1 MAVKRLFNMREQFF
15 DTQGNVLNGGKL
27 FFYAAGSSTKQTTYN
42 SSLGTVANSNPM
54 ILDAFGRLQAEV
66 WLTTGLFYKEIL
78 TTSTDT
84 DPPVSPIWSE
94 DNIAGINDATISI
107 NEWITGPTPTFVSA
121 TSFTLVGDQTTL
133 FSKGARL
140 KFTVSAGTVFGSI
153 LTSVFG
159 ALTAVTLE
167 MDSGQAL
174 DVGLSAVFYSLL
186 NSVHPS
192 LPPYLETMPIAVDH
206 TDPTKRIKLIAT
218 GITTGTTRSLTAQD
232 ASGSIA
238 LTSEFAYVGLPSSTG
253 RLLLPNDYITG
264 FALTNNGATGFD
276 VAAGQAM
283 DSTNL
288 LNIVGS
294 AIANKTQVAW
304 VVGTGNG
311 GKLSAAAMANNTWY
325 YWYALWK
332 TADGTIDYGF
342 DVATTPT
349 LPSGYSKFRY
359 IGARKTQAAS
369 TSWDTFI
376 QHGDEVL
383 WSTPPALDVNG
394 TLTAANRV
402 LTTFNIPA
410 VKVKWFGGYQCSIIN
425 STTAFLLTDPACA
438 DVAVG
443 SSVSP
448 LSDGFLFDNIA
459 ASTLASGGQVSCW
472 SNTSSQLGLRGINT
486 SGTVQLQTRGWI
498 DPRGKPV

>member
-1 MAVKRLFNMREQFF
+1 MRAQFF

-54 ILDAFGRLQAEV
+54 ILDAFGRLQSEV

-107 NEWITGPTPTFVSA
+107 NEWITGPTPTFVST
-121 TSFTLVGDQTTL
+121 TSFTLAGDQTTL

-140 KFTVSAGTVFGSI
+140 KFTVSAGTVYGSI

-159 ALTAVTLE
+159 ALTTVTLE
-167 MDSGQAL
+167 MDSGQVL
-174 DVGLSAVFYSLL
+174 DVGLSAVSYSLL

-192 LPPYLETMPIAVDH
+192 MPPYLETMPIAVDH
-206 TDPTKRIKLIAT
+206 TDQTKRIKLIAT

-232 ASGSIA
+232 ANGSVA
-238 LTSEFAYVGLPSSTG
+238 LTSEFAYLGLPSTSG
-253 RLLLPNDYITG
+253 RLLLPNDYISG

-283 DSTNL
+283 DSTNVS
-288 LNIVGS
+288 NIIGA
-294 AIANKTQVAW
+294 AIANKTQGAW
-304 VVGTGNG
+304 VVGAGNG

-332 TADGTIDYGF
+332 TVDGTVDYGF

-349 LPSGYSKFRY
+349 LPSGYSKFHY
-359 IGARKTQAAS
+359 IGARKTQSAS
-369 TSWDTFI
+369 TNWDTFI

-383 WSTPPALDVNG
+383 WSTPPALDVNTNNPG
-394 TLTAANRV
+394 TAAITATLNV
-402 LTTFNIPA
+402 PA
-410 VKVKWFGGYQCSIIN
+410 LKVKAIFRYV
-425 STTAFLLTDPACA
+425 LVDTDAA
-438 DVAVG
+438 G
-443 SSVSP
+443 SSDAAVSFTSLEIADISPNVSGTP
-448 LSDGFLFDNIA
+448 LADGNV
-459 ASTLASGGQVSCW
+459 ASTAATGVGAWVHPGIW
-472 SNTSSQLGLRGINT
+472 TNTSSQIRYRMSLSNANITIRVVII
-486 SGTVQLQTRGWI
+486 GWI